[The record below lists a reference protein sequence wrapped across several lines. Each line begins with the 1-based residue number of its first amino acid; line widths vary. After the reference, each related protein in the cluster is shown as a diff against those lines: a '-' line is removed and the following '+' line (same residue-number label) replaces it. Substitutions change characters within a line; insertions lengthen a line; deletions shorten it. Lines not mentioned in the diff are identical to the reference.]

1 MIRPRFLPSAEAE
14 LLAEV
19 TFYSDAREGLGV
31 RFQVAVEVT
40 LARALAH
47 PTSGVAGRRSTRRLA
62 IKGFPFFLIYRS
74 AADELLV
81 VAVAHQ
87 SRRPDDWLAR
97 VS

>member
-1 MIRPRFLPSAEAE
+1 VIRPRFLPSAEAE

-19 TFYSDAREGLGV
+19 AFYSDARQGLGV
-31 RFQVAVEVT
+31 RFQAAVEVT
-40 LARALAH
+40 LARALEH

-62 IKGFPFFLIYRS
+62 IKGFPFFLIYRP

-87 SRRPDDWLAR
+87 SRRPDYWLAR
-97 VS
+97 VR

>member
-1 MIRPRFLPSAEAE
+1 VIRPRFLPSAEAE

-19 TFYSDAREGLGV
+19 AFYSDAREGLGV
-31 RFQVAVEVT
+31 RFQAAVEVT
-40 LARALAH
+40 LARALEH

-62 IKGFPFFLIYRS
+62 IKGFPFFLIYRP

-87 SRRPDDWLAR
+87 SRRPDYWLAR
-97 VS
+97 VR